1 MDQNSYLYQSPLLR
15 VLQER
20 GFIHQVT
27 HPQELDERCQKGAIS
42 AYWGCDATAPSLHV
56 GNLMG
61 LMVMRWLLETGHHPI
76 LLIGGGT
83 SKIGDPSGRTT
94 DRKLL
99 DEEVLETNKRGIL
112 NCFEKVIPLDRAL
125 CVDNADWL
133 DRLAYIPFLRDVGVH
148 FSVNRMLTFDS
159 IKSRLDRQDPLSFIE
174 FNYIL
179 LQSYDFL
186 ALHRAH
192 GCQLQLGGSEQW
204 GNIVSGVD
212 LVRRMDQAT
221 VYGLTWP
228 LLETSS
234 GAKMGKTAQGAVWL
248 QAHMTSVHD
257 YWQFWRNVDDRDVV
271 RFLKIYT
278 MVPLKDLE
286 DFTHLSGHECNA
298 AKIFLADQ
306 ATAFLH
312 GNQALKDLHQKLEDF
327 SADNQ
332 EAPHDG
338 LPVFILEEK
347 DFEQGVELSSILAT
361 MGFLPSKTQARQK
374 IEEGGVYLEEER
386 VTDAFLCL
394 TKKNFSEE
402 KSRLRVRFG
411 QKKRG
416 WIVVEKK

>member
-1 MDQNSYLYQSPLLR
+1 MTFSYKSPLLR
-15 VLQER
+15 ILQER

-27 HPQELDERCQKGAIS
+27 HPQELDERCEQGGIS
-42 AYWGCDATAPSLHV
+42 AYWGCDATASSLHV

-61 LMVMRWLLETGHHPI
+61 LMVMRWLLETGHKPI

-83 SKIGDPSGRTT
+83 TKIGDPSGRTT
-94 DRKLL
+94 DRQLL
-99 DEEVLETNKRGIL
+99 DQERINSNKQGIL
-112 NCFEKVIPLDRAL
+112 KCFEKVVPLDRAL

-133 DRLAYIPFLRDVGVH
+133 DTLGYISFLRDVGVH
-148 FSVNRMLTFDS
+148 FSINRMLTFDS

-186 ALHRAH
+186 ELHRSH

-248 QAHMTSVHD
+248 QESLTSAYD
-257 YWQFWRNVDDRDVV
+257 YWQFWRNVDDRDVM

-278 MVPLKDLE
+278 MVPLSELE
-286 DFTHLSGHECNA
+286 VFAHLEGHEWIK

-312 GNQALKDLHQKLEDF
+312 GQDVVEKIHKRLQDFEGQMADPENLE
-327 SADNQ
+327 
-332 EAPHDG
+332 G
-338 LPVFILEEK
+338 MPVFFLEEK
-347 DFEQGVELSSILAT
+347 DWDQGVALNHILVALE
-361 MGFLPSKTQARQK
+361 FLPSKSQARQK
-374 IEEGGVYLEEER
+374 ILEGGIYLEEER
-386 VTDAFLCL
+386 ILDAGFLVSRASFVEG
-394 TKKNFSEE
+394 KK
-402 KSRLRVRFG
+402 RLRMRFG
-411 QKKRG
+411 TKKRG
-416 WIVVEKK
+416 WIVL